1 MVLIDLCMRNILL
14 NRNARWLVPL
24 VIAPL
29 LILLANSSIA
39 GQTDIRV
46 TGKVTDKATNTGL
59 PGVTIQVKG
68 TNTGTVTDATGT
80 YSIQVTENAT
90 LVFSSI
96 GFVKSE
102 VPVGG
107 RTEINIT
114 LEEDT
119 KALDEVVVVGYGTQ
133 RKSDVTGATVTI
145 KGDEL
150 IKQPVLTAT
159 QALQG
164 KAAGVQIISSGQ
176 PGSSPVVRI
185 RGTGSAI
192 GGTAAL
198 FVVDGVLTDDITN
211 INTADIVNV
220 DVLKDA
226 SATAIYGS
234 RGANGVIIITT
245 KRGTAGKMTVNYS
258 GNAGFRMPS
267 YLVPMANAAEYANY
281 ASVASGN
288 LVSPG
293 STSTDWYKQILR
305 NGFQQN
311 HGLSING
318 GSDKSTYFVSAGYY
332 TDQGLVIDNLYKR
345 FSIRA
350 NNDFTFNKHVKA
362 GISASYANGDNQIAN
377 LSSAYNNAYRAA
389 PIIQSK
395 ENGKYGNTSV
405 YQNVGNPL
413 LDIEKNNNRAQ
424 DNRLLGSAYL
434 EIKPI
439 EWLTF
444 RSNLGGDWVNLNSRE
459 YNYQFNND
467 TTTFINPGGNQR
479 NPNSNLKFI
488 NTRTFHWTWDNLITF
503 NKKFDKHALTVL
515 VGTTAEKYTLASFT
529 AYRKDVPAAQNLW
542 YINTGDAN
550 TSTNDG
556 AGDQYNR
563 NSYIGRLNY
572 SFNDK
577 YLLTA
582 TIRADGSSRFPAQNR
597 WGYFPSVG
605 AGWMISNEDFMANQ
619 HIFDMLKLRAS
630 WGKVG
635 NDRIP
640 TDAYTVTVTPNL
652 AYPFGGGIATPG
664 SAITQIKDPNVKW
677 ETTEEADLGI
687 EFTALSGRLTGEL
700 NYYNKKSRD
709 LLINVKVPSV
719 TGDADGVV
727 LTNAASIQNQ
737 GVELT
742 LNWRGKITNDL
753 SYRIGGNA
761 TLNQNKVIGLNG
773 GQPILDGAIGG
784 NQQYTTRTDNGQP
797 VGSFYVLQVLGVF
810 QNDADISNYKNA
822 TGQIIQPSANPGDF
836 KYQDTNGDGKI
847 DDNDRVFAGSYQP
860 KAYFGLNLGL
870 TYKGFD
876 LSADFYGN
884 VGNQIY
890 NGKRAFRQSALDNV
904 ERSMAYNRWTPSSGT
919 QTNPAANSGNLPAST
934 YFIESGNFARINNL
948 TLGYQLPGTLLQK
961 VGITTARVFVTGQ
974 NLFTIKKYS
983 GFTAELPG
991 FNTTSNAGIV
1001 TTGSPTTQG
1010 IELNAYPTAST
1021 VAFGLNVGF

>member
-1 MVLIDLCMRNILL
+1 MKKRSLYRKSTVL
-14 NRNARWLVPL
+14 
-24 VIAPL
+24 PL
-29 LILLANSSIA
+29 LLAELLFLLTINSALA
-39 GQTDIRV
+39 GVAPIRI
-46 TGKVTDKATNTGL
+46 TGKVTDGTSSVGL

-68 TNTGTVTDATGT
+68 TTTGTVTDGTGT
-80 YSIQVTENAT
+80 YIIQADDNAT

-96 GFVKSE
+96 GYQKIE
-102 VPVGG
+102 IAIGG
-107 RTEINIT
+107 RTTINVP
-114 LEEDT
+114 LVEDT
-119 KALDEVVVVGYGTQ
+119 KSLNEVVVVGYGTQ

-145 KGDEL
+145 KGEEL

-185 RGTGSAI
+185 RGTGSAL

-198 FVVDGVLTDDITN
+198 FVVDGVLTDDISN

-234 RGANGVIIITT
+234 RGANGVVIITT
-245 KRGTAGKMTVNYS
+245 KRGTVGKMTVNYS
-258 GNAGFRMPS
+258 GNAGFRIPS
-267 YLVPMANAAEYANY
+267 YLVPMANSTEYANY
-281 ASVASGN
+281 VSAATGN
-288 LVSPG
+288 IVSPG
-293 STSTDWYKQILR
+293 TTSTDWYKQILR

-311 HGLSING
+311 HGISING
-318 GSDKSTYFVSAGYY
+318 GTDKSTYFLSAGYY
-332 TDQGLVIDNLYKR
+332 TDQGLVIDNQYKR

-350 NNDFTFNKHVKA
+350 NNDFTFNKYVKI

-377 LSSAYNNAYRAA
+377 LGTAYNDAYRAA
-389 PIIQSK
+389 PLIQSK

-413 LDIEKNNNRAQ
+413 LDIEKNNNHAT

-434 EIKPI
+434 EIKPVDWI
-439 EWLTF
+439 TY
-444 RSNLGGDWVNLNSRE
+444 RTNIGGDWVNLNTRE

-515 VGTTAEKYTLASFT
+515 VGTTAEKYTLTSFT
-529 AYRKDVPAAQNLW
+529 AFRKDVPAAQNLW
-542 YINTGDAN
+542 YINTGNAN

-556 AGDQYNR
+556 SGDQYNR
-563 NSYIGRLNY
+563 NSYIGRVNY
-572 SFNDK
+572 NYNDR
-577 YLLTA
+577 YLFTA

-605 AGWMISNEDFMANQ
+605 AGWVISNESFMASQ
-619 HIFDMLKLRAS
+619 QIFDLLKVRAS

-640 TDAYTVTVTPNL
+640 TDAYTVTVAPNL

-677 ETTEEADLGI
+677 ETTEEADLGV
-687 EFTALSGRLTGEL
+687 EFTALNGKLTGEV

-719 TGDADGVV
+719 SGDADGVV

-737 GVELT
+737 GFEFT

-773 GQPILDGAIGG
+773 GQPILDGGIGA

-810 QNDADISNYKNA
+810 QNADEIANYKNA
-822 TGQIIQPSANPGDF
+822 TGQVIQPSANAGDF

-870 TYKGFD
+870 TYKSFD
-876 LSADFYGN
+876 LSVDFYGN

-890 NGKRAFRQSALDNV
+890 NGKRAFRQGALDNV
-904 ERSMAYNRWTPSSGT
+904 EKSVAYKRWSAGSGI
-919 QTNPAANSGNLPAST
+919 QTEPAANSGNLPPST

-948 TLGYQLPGTLLQK
+948 TLGYRIPDAVLKKIGASN
-961 VGITTARVFVTGQ
+961 VRVFVTGQ
-974 NLFTIKKYS
+974 NLFTLKKYS

-991 FNTTSNAGIV
+991 FNATSSAGIV

-1010 IELNAYPTAST
+1010 IELNAYPMPST
-1021 VAFGLNVGF
+1021 LVAGLNIGF